1 MAESDNM
8 AESDSEDGLAAAL
21 FGVAMVRYAAF
32 YDRFGRDPRPDEPLL
47 FDPSK
52 DEPTPAS
59 LRDRMLQVIAAAKA
73 TNTDPATVLHA
84 LGYGLIQ

>member
-1 MAESDNM
+1 
-8 AESDSEDGLAAAL
+8 
-21 FGVAMVRYAAF
+21 
-32 YDRFGRDPRPDEPLL
+32 L

-59 LRDRMLQVIAAAKA
+59 FPDRMLQVIAAAKA
-73 TNTDPATVLHA
+73 TNTDPARVLHA

>member
-1 MAESDNM
+1 MAELN
-8 AESDSEDGLAAAL
+8 ESDGLAVAL
-21 FGVAMVRYAAF
+21 VGVAMVRYAAF
-32 YDRFGRDPRPDEPLL
+32 HDRFGRDPRPDEPLL

-59 LRDRMLQVIAAAKA
+59 FPDRMLQVIAAAKA
-73 TNTDPATVLHA
+73 TNADAATVLSL